1 MGLAKRIIPCLD
13 VKDGRT
19 VKGVNFLDLKDA
31 GDIVE
36 LAERYTRA
44 NADELVFLDITAS
57 YDKRRTMFSWVEQVA
72 RAISI
77 PFTVGGGISSE
88 ADVEALLKR
97 GADKISVNSAVLSQ
111 PVLIDRLAH
120 EFGCQCVVLAVDARV
135 ENGTWRVYSKGG
147 RERTERELFG
157 WVREAEQRGAGEILF
172 TSMDHDGTNRGFAC
186 EAIARVAESVRVPVI
201 ASGGAG
207 SPKDFYDVF
216 TSGKADAALAA
227 GIFHYG
233 RVTIPEVKSYL
244 QEKGIEVR
252 TPLENV

>member
-36 LAERYTRA
+36 LAERYTRE

-57 YDKRRTMFSWVEQVA
+57 YDKRRTMLNWVEQVA
-72 RAISI
+72 CAVSI

-111 PVLIDRLAH
+111 PALIDRLAH
-120 EFGCQCVVLAVDARV
+120 EFGCQCVVLAVDAREEDGV
-135 ENGTWRVYSKGG
+135 WRVYGKGG
-147 RERTERELFG
+147 RERTERELFS
-157 WVREAEQRGAGEILF
+157 WVQEAEQRGAGEILF

-186 EAIARVAESVRVPVI
+186 ETITRVAELVRVPVI

-207 SPKDFYDVF
+207 NPKDFYDAF
-216 TSGKADAALAA
+216 TLGKADAALAA

-244 QEKGIEVR
+244 QERGIEVR
-252 TPLENV
+252 TPLE